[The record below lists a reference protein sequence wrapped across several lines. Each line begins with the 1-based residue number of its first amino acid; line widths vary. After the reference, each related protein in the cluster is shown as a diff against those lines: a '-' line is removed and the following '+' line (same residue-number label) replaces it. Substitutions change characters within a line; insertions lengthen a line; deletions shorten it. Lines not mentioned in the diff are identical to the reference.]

1 MLLPRW
7 LGRVPRK
14 MRSRRMPFGHKLM
27 KALLVFNLER
37 LNNLCESLLEL
48 LFQDVLLLDGQ

>member
-1 MLLPRW
+1 
-7 LGRVPRK
+7 
-14 MRSRRMPFGHKLM
+14 MPFGHKLM